1 MKSESGNS
9 IRAATGISI
18 AAAAVILWSSLGPV
32 NLAAAVVL
40 VVAAYVLDGW
50 VAARSAANVEAAQAA
65 AATTHSAEIAT
76 LKAGHQACL
85 ASLGQDI
92 APAWLRNIDAA
103 RQQLE
108 GAVVHLT
115 QDFSGIVDRLNEA
128 VTTSYRVAGVDGNG
142 SSDGMQQ
149 VVSTSERRLMMVGQ
163 ILDTTLSEKE
173 HMLAES
179 QKLVTFTVEL
189 QKMAADVAS
198 IADQTNLLALN
209 AAIEAARAGEAGRG
223 FAVVADEVR
232 TLSTRSGAI
241 GKNISQK
248 IDAVNRSIKE
258 SSELIESAATRDAQ
272 ARIDCET
279 QLSGVVQDFQRAMA
293 GLNESSNVLRTE
305 GAAIKSAVAG
315 ALEQLQ
321 FQDRISQL
329 LMHVADS
336 VSQLQQQ
343 LSAGGLPD
351 ANSVGRLVDRLERSY
366 TMAEERPR
374 GTVAS
379 QAAVDSDI
387 TFF

>member
-1 MKSESGNS
+1 MKSESTNS

-40 VVAAYVLDGW
+40 VVAAFVLDGW
-50 VAARSAANVEAAQAA
+50 VAARSAANVEAVLSEAA
-65 AATTHSAEIAT
+65 AAHSNEVAT

-85 ASLGQDI
+85 ASLGKDI
-92 APAWLRNIDAA
+92 APVWLRNLDAA
-103 RQQLE
+103 RNQLE

-128 VTTSYRVAGVDGNG
+128 VATSYRVAGVGGNG

-149 VVSTSERRLMMVGQ
+149 VVSSSERRLMMVGQ

-279 QLSGVVQDFQRAMA
+279 QLSGVVQDFQRAMS
-293 GLNESSNVLRTE
+293 GLTESSDVLRSE
-305 GAAIKSAVAG
+305 GAAIKTAVAG

-329 LMHVADS
+329 LTHVTES
-336 VSQLQQQ
+336 VSLLQQQ
-343 LSAGGLPD
+343 LAAGGLPD

-374 GTVAS
+374 GPVAT
-379 QAAVDSDI
+379 QAEVDSDI

>member
-209 AAIEAARAGEAGRG
+209 AAIEAARAGEA
-223 FAVVADEVR
+223 DE
-232 TLSTRSGAI
+232 
-241 GKNISQK
+241 
-248 IDAVNRSIKE
+248 
-258 SSELIESAATRDAQ
+258 
-272 ARIDCET
+272 
-279 QLSGVVQDFQRAMA
+279 
-293 GLNESSNVLRTE
+293 
-305 GAAIKSAVAG
+305 
-315 ALEQLQ
+315 
-321 FQDRISQL
+321 
-329 LMHVADS
+329 
-336 VSQLQQQ
+336 
-343 LSAGGLPD
+343 
-351 ANSVGRLVDRLERSY
+351 
-366 TMAEERPR
+366 PR
-374 GTVAS
+374 GN
-379 QAAVDSDI
+379 
-387 TFF
+387 F

>member
-1 MKSESGNS
+1 MKSESTNS

-40 VVAAYVLDGW
+40 VVAAFVLDGW
-50 VAARSAANVEAAQAA
+50 VAARSAANVEAVLSEAA
-65 AATTHSAEIAT
+65 AAHSNEVAT

-85 ASLGQDI
+85 ASLGKDI
-92 APAWLRNIDAA
+92 APVWLRNLDAA
-103 RQQLE
+103 RNQLE

-128 VTTSYRVAGVDGNG
+128 VATSYRVAGVGGNG

-149 VVSTSERRLMMVGQ
+149 VVSSSERRLMMVGQ

-279 QLSGVVQDFQRAMA
+279 QLSGVVQDFQRAMS
-293 GLNESSNVLRTE
+293 GLTESSDVLRSE
-305 GAAIKSAVAG
+305 GAAIKTAVAG

-329 LMHVADS
+329 LTHVTES
-336 VSQLQQQ
+336 VSLLQQQ
-343 LSAGGLPD
+343 LAAGGLPD
-351 ANSVGRLVDRLERSY
+351 ANSLGRLVDRLERSY

-374 GTVAS
+374 GAVAT
-379 QAAVDSDI
+379 QAEVDSDI

>member
-1 MKSESGNS
+1 MKSESTNS

-40 VVAAYVLDGW
+40 VVAAFVLDGW
-50 VAARSAANVEAAQAA
+50 VAARSAANVEAVLSEAA
-65 AATTHSAEIAT
+65 AAHSNEVAT

-85 ASLGQDI
+85 ASLGKDI
-92 APAWLRNIDAA
+92 APVWLRNLDAA
-103 RQQLE
+103 RNQLE

-128 VTTSYRVAGVDGNG
+128 VATSYRVAGVGGNG

-149 VVSTSERRLMMVGQ
+149 VVSSSERRLMMVGQ

-198 IADQTNLLALN
+198 IAEQTNLLALN

-279 QLSGVVQDFQRAMA
+279 QLSGVVQDFQRAMS
-293 GLNESSNVLRTE
+293 GLTESSDVLRSE
-305 GAAIKSAVAG
+305 GAAIKTAVAG

-329 LMHVADS
+329 LTHVTES
-336 VSQLQQQ
+336 VSLLQQQ
-343 LSAGGLPD
+343 LAAGGLPD
-351 ANSVGRLVDRLERSY
+351 ANSLGRLVDRLERSY

-374 GTVAS
+374 GAVAT
-379 QAAVDSDI
+379 QAEVDSDI

>member
-1 MKSESGNS
+1 MKSESTSS

-40 VVAAYVLDGW
+40 VVAAFVLDGW
-50 VAARSAANVEAAQAA
+50 VAARSAAHMEAALSDA
-65 AATTHSAEIAT
+65 AATHSNEVAT

-85 ASLGQDI
+85 ASLGKDI
-92 APAWLRNIDAA
+92 APAWLRNLDAA
-103 RQQLE
+103 RNQLE

-128 VTTSYRVAGVDGNG
+128 VTTSYRVAGVGANG
-142 SSDGMQQ
+142 TADGMQQ
-149 VVSTSERRLMMVGQ
+149 VVSNSERRLMMVGQ

-279 QLSGVVQDFQRAMA
+279 QLSGVVQDFQRAMS
-293 GLNESSNVLRTE
+293 GLTESSDVLRSE
-305 GAAIKSAVAG
+305 GAAIKTAVAG

-321 FQDRISQL
+321 FQDRINQL
-329 LMHVADS
+329 LTHVTES
-336 VSQLQQQ
+336 VSLLQQQ
-343 LSAGGLPD
+343 LAAGGLPD
-351 ANSVGRLVDRLERSY
+351 ANSVGRLVNRLERSY

-374 GTVAS
+374 GTVAT
-379 QAAVDSDI
+379 QAEVDSDI

>member
-18 AAAAVILWSSLGPV
+18 AAAAVILWSSLAPV
-32 NLAAAVVL
+32 NLVAAVVL
-40 VVAAYVLDGW
+40 VVAAFVLDGW
-50 VAARSAANVEAAQAA
+50 VAARSAANVEAALTEA
-65 AATTHSAEIAT
+65 AATHSNEIAA

-85 ASLGQDI
+85 VSLGQDI
-92 APAWLRNIDAA
+92 APAWLRNLDAA

-128 VTTSYRVAGVDGNG
+128 VTTSYRVAGVGANG

-149 VVSTSERRLMMVGQ
+149 VVSNSERRLMMVGQ

-279 QLSGVVQDFQRAMA
+279 QLSGVVQDFQRAMS
-293 GLNESSNVLRTE
+293 GLTESSDVLRSE
-305 GAAIKSAVAG
+305 GAAIKTAVAG
-315 ALEQLQ
+315 ALVDHDLPRQHGRARGGAL
-321 FQDRISQL
+321 DRVL
-329 LMHVADS
+329 RRVEK
-336 VSQLQQQ
+336 
-343 LSAGGLPD
+343 
-351 ANSVGRLVDRLERSY
+351 VD
-366 TMAEERPR
+366 
-374 GTVAS
+374 
-379 QAAVDSDI
+379 
-387 TFF
+387 